1 MKKKLIVCGLY
12 TLCMPCFLLANDE
25 NDLPTPSS
33 SVVQAVPLV
42 PDMVDSLQG
51 GLPENTLLNQS
62 RRSAS
67 PRHDA
72 AELTR
77 VLSGYSFP
85 TKTEGANNSTT

>member
-25 NDLPTPSS
+25 NDLPLPSS
-33 SVVQAVPLV
+33 VTSQTTPLV
-42 PDMVDSLQG
+42 PLSEDCLPTSLS
-51 GLPENTLLNQS
+51 ENFILNQS

-85 TKTEGANNSTT
+85 TKTEEANNSTT